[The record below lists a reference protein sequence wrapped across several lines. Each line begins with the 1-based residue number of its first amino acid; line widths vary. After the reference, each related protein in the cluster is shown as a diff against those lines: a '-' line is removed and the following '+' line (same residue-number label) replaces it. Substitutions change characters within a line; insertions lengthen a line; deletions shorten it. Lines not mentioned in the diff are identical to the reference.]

1 MLTGLPKTAVPLSSI
16 EAEWVLEQPWL
27 AKRHRQAL
35 GYAVAPG
42 LADGGPPPYACWFVG
57 TINYGYTNIHV
68 CIYIYICR
76 SRHRYRYLTMDIQ
89 RISAP

>member
-1 MLTGLPKTAVPLSSI
+1 MFIYIYIYRCMLTGLPKTAVPLSSI

-42 LADGGPPPYACWFVG
+42 LADGGPPPPMLVG
-57 TINYGYTNIHV
+57 LLV
-68 CIYIYICR
+68 
-76 SRHRYRYLTMDIQ
+76 
-89 RISAP
+89 P